1 MKTVL
6 FINSSIRGADSQSAQ
21 LAQQFLSELPQGSYK
36 LETIDLGKQAIPH
49 LDMTEMAA
57 WMTPVTERTSEQQ
70 ALAAVSDGIIDKIK
84 AADVLVFGVPM
95 YNFAIPSQL
104 KAFLDRV
111 ARAGVTFKYTEQ
123 GPVGLLEDKPV
134 IILAAR
140 GGLYQGTP
148 ADSQT
153 PFLTSIFNFVGLT
166 QLHFVYAE
174 GLNMGEESATKALA
188 AAKNHIAALSK
199 NIAA

>member
-188 AAKNHIAALSK
+188 AAKNNISALSK